1 MSNKQRHTRII
12 IHSLFSFILLTIG
25 LYAGYKI
32 TLSAYTYTENLIE
45 SEAIRTAKS
54 DVSQMNLLITTQTT
68 LDDIATTLYEEGFIS
83 NKHYFLLETKLEKSS
98 VDLISGEYTISS
110 NMSSTEILHLL
121 TTNPSNREE
130 TIRFTI
136 PEGYTIE
143 QIAEVLQNKNIVTKS
158 AFLDA
163 VKNRDYSSDYSFLK
177 DMPSNRDYKYRI
189 EGYLFPDTYIVRKN
203 ITSEEIII
211 MMLNRF
217 REILLPYISYIQSSQ
232 YTIHDLI
239 TVASIIEQE
248 AKLDEERPIIAG
260 VIYNRLDV
268 GMPLQMCST
277 VQYSL
282 NKRKTTLTLQDLEKD
297 TPYNTYLYT
306 NLPIGPIC
314 NPGEASIKA
323 ATLPTYHDYYY
334 FVLQDPETGTHYFSQ
349 TGKEHSLAKNRY
361 LQSDDINFV
370 D

>member
-1 MSNKQRHTRII
+1 MSNKHRHTRIVMS
-12 IHSLFSFILLTIG
+12 SLFSLGLLILG
-25 LYAGYKI
+25 LCAGYKI
-32 TLSAYTYTENLIE
+32 TLSAYTYTENLIA
-45 SEAIRTAKS
+45 SEAIRTTKN
-54 DVSQMNLLITTQTT
+54 DVSQMNLIVTDQTT
-68 LDDIATTLYEEGFIS
+68 LDDIASTLYQEGFIS
-83 NKHYFLLETKLEKSS
+83 DKYYFLLETKLEKSS
-98 VDLISGEYTISS
+98 LDFVSGQYTVSS

-121 TTNPSNREE
+121 TTNSSNQED

-143 QIAEVLQNKNIVTKS
+143 QIAEVLEKKNIVTKN

-163 VKNRDYSSDYSFLK
+163 TQNRDYSSDYSFLR
-177 DMPSNRDYKYRI
+177 DMPTNRDYKYQL
-189 EGYLFPDTYIVRKN
+189 EGYLFPDTYIVRKD
-203 ITSEEIII
+203 ITSEEIVI

-217 REILLPYISYIQSSQ
+217 KEILLPYISYIQSSQ

-239 TVASIIEQE
+239 TIASIIEQE

-282 NKRKTTLTLQDLEKD
+282 NKRKATLTLQDLEED
-297 TPYNTYLYT
+297 TPYNTYLYKD
-306 NLPIGPIC
+306 LPIGPIS

-323 ATLPTYHDYYY
+323 ATLPAYHDYYY
-334 FVLQDPETGTHYFSQ
+334 FVLQDAETGTHYFSE
-349 TGKEHSLAKNRY
+349 TGEEHSRAKSLY
-361 LQSDDINFV
+361 LQSNDINFLG
-370 D
+370 